1 MDGARAGAAPA
12 AGEAAGGGAAQ
23 GPRTAAASRAV
34 VARINA
40 VLLAE
45 RFGRRG
51 AARTLTPLQRVADQP
66 AAIPLAK
73 EPADWRPV
81 VSEAAVSATLASRLA
96 RAGATIATSAA
107 PADEAEIAPV
117 EPRGQA
123 DTDGTSSSVD
133 DLRERP
139 ATAPDSMSDAAPEV
153 AASRS
158 PVVPPRPSP
167 QANPNHVD
175 HPPRET
181 ERPGGL
187 VLPAVQRAAATASPF
202 DLRPGEK
209 TLRFEMPPPEAPGL
223 AAGRA
228 DRVAD
233 RLTDSPTHS
242 GGPSNAIL
250 GRTGPAASP
259 SEATAVPETG
269 SAPETGSKWPRYA
282 ALARR
287 IFRYALI
294 ALAVWFVVSLVAIAV
309 FRFVDP
315 PGSTLMFGQKIT
327 GTRVI
332 QRWVPFERISPQLV
346 RAVVVSEDGRFC
358 RHWGIDPK
366 EIVAAIERARN
377 GIPRGASTI
386 TMQVA
391 KNLFLWPS
399 KSYLRKALEV
409 PLTLAIEALW
419 PKRRIIEVYLNIA
432 EWAPGIFG
440 AEAAAR
446 HHFGKA
452 AASLSRRE
460 AALLAVALPNP
471 LERNAGKPG
480 AGMQRLGRLIE
491 RRIANSPEAVGCL
504 LP

>member
-1 MDGARAGAAPA
+1 MAGAALA
-12 AGEAAGGGAAQ
+12 AGEAAGAGTAQ

-45 RFGRRG
+45 RFGRR
-51 AARTLTPLQRVADQP
+51 AAVRTLTPAQSADDHP
-66 AAIPLAK
+66 ASLPLANL
-73 EPADWRPV
+73 PADWRPA
-81 VSEAAVSATLASRLA
+81 VSEAAVPANMASRLS
-96 RAGATIATSAA
+96 RTIIAGAL
-107 PADEAEIAPV
+107 PAGEAEIAPAGPLI
-117 EPRGQA
+117 EEDRHGA
-123 DTDGTSSSVD
+123 SSSKDEVG
-133 DLRERP
+133 EPP
-139 ATAPDSMSDAAPEV
+139 ATALPATPDTTHEV
-153 AASRS
+153 EALES
-158 PVVPPRPSP
+158 PVVPPPPSP
-167 QANPNHVD
+167 EPKPARAE
-175 HPPRET
+175 HPPREIQ
-181 ERPGGL
+181 RPEGL
-187 VLPAVQRAAATASPF
+187 VLPVAQRAATTASPF

-228 DRVAD
+228 DRLAES
-233 RLTDSPTHS
+233 LTDRA
-242 GGPSNAIL
+242 GGVGA
-250 GRTGPAASP
+250 P
-259 SEATAVPETG
+259 SEADYGRAGSTASPTAATT
-269 SAPETGSKWPRYA
+269 APETGSVSEAGARWAR
-282 ALARR
+282 LVGFARR
-287 IFRYALI
+287 VFRYVLI
-294 ALAVWFVVSLVAIAV
+294 ALAVWFVMSLVAIAV

-377 GIPRGASTI
+377 GVPRGASTI

-419 PKRRIIEVYLNIA
+419 SKRRIIEVYLNIA

-452 AASLSRRE
+452 AASLTRRE
-460 AALLAVALPNP
+460 ASLLAVALPNP

-480 AGMQRLGRLIE
+480 AGMVRLGRLIE
-491 RRIANSPEAVGCL
+491 RRIANSPEAAGCL
-504 LP
+504 LR